1 MPNEGNAPPIIDF
14 QVYLSSLI
22 TTCTNIQ
29 RVTKFFESSIFLPI
43 FNRDSK
49 SISCSAYLSFEE
61 KRNLFREQTCSLFLL
76 FLLKSSTLSPN
87 FSRNSASKRKIFR
100 PIDFHPTTL
109 LIFRRIGFNSAIF
122 LRRKRRIR
130 HGIGGTRKAVT

>member
-29 RVTKFFESSIFLPI
+29 RVTKFFESFIFPI
-43 FNRDSK
+43 FKIAIPKVFPARHILASRK
-49 SISCSAYLSFEE
+49 KKIS
-61 KRNLFREQTCSLFLL
+61 QTCSSTFSIISIKINYTKHFPLIFLEIQH
-76 FLLKSSTLSPN
+76 
-87 FSRNSASKRKIFR
+87 RKEKYKFR

-109 LIFRRIGFNSAIF
+109 LIFQDRF
-122 LRRKRRIR
+122 
-130 HGIGGTRKAVT
+130 